1 VFSIGFP
8 CAFSLAKNK
17 QMGVAR
23 HPLSSFVARFGQSK
37 IGAVGLISSGVK
49 REANRLDAEKYGL
62 ILERIAL
69 QQSD

>member
-1 VFSIGFP
+1 
-8 CAFSLAKNK
+8 
-17 QMGVAR
+17 MGVAR